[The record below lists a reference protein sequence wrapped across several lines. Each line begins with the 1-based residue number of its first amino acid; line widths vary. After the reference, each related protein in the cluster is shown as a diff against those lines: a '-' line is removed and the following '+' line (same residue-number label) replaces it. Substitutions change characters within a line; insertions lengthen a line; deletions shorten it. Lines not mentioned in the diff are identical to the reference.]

1 VRIAAGD
8 ENEAARFSQ
17 FLRVASG
24 TQVTMRRYL
33 LLPVILLTS
42 SAVSCAQPIQTIT
55 VNWSSI
61 RQAIDGF
68 GAAGAGAVQTLTSA
82 QMNFFYTSSGIGL
95 QWYRMQIY
103 PDLTDCQTDQATIP
117 NGSCVTA
124 SSGPTIASSDLSM
137 AQAAVA
143 RGARVFASEWSPP
156 GSMKDNGAFQTGGNM
171 IGNSK
176 NYRMLANIQTAFVT
190 LMKGT
195 YSVPIYAISPQ
206 NEPEESS
213 HYPSCVWTTTQLHD
227 YIPYL
232 RSGLNTAGHSSVKI
246 MVAEDTPW
254 TIHTAAGPMD
264 DATTAVNVAIVASH
278 GYAVPQPSGP
288 LTFKNDT
295 GQHVWQTEVSDSNP
309 YDGTITSALK
319 YASQIHYYLTEARVN
334 YWGYWL
340 LDANGDFDDNEALTD
355 KNSNIAKRAY
365 AIGNWSRFV
374 LPGWH
379 MVSVT
384 NSASLLVTAFT
395 NPAGNSG
402 TVVAV
407 NNGRSAVSVTFSV
420 GTTMGSSVT
429 PYLTSSSANLAA
441 QTAITVSSGSFSA
454 IVPSHSIETFTK
466 SSTGTQPN

>member
-1 VRIAAGD
+1 
-8 ENEAARFSQ
+8 
-17 FLRVASG
+17 
-24 TQVTMRRYL
+24 MRRYL

-42 SAVSCAQPIQTIT
+42 GAVSCAQPIQTIT
-55 VNWSSI
+55 VNWPSA
-61 RQAIDGF
+61 RQTIDGF
-68 GAAGAGAVQTLTSA
+68 GAAGAGVVQTLNSA
-82 QMNFFYTSSGIGL
+82 QMNFFYTSSGMAL

-103 PDLTDCQTDQATIP
+103 PDLTDCQTDQATVP
-117 NGSCVTA
+117 NGNGSCVNV

-143 RGARVFASEWSPP
+143 RGARVFASELSPP

-171 IGNSK
+171 IGNST
-176 NYRMLANIQTAFVT
+176 NYKKLANIQVAFVT

-195 YSVPIYAISPQ
+195 YNVPIYAISPQ
-206 NEPEESS
+206 NEPEENT
-213 HYPSCVWTTTQLHD
+213 HYPSCVWTATQLHD

-232 RSGLNTAGHSSVKI
+232 RSALNTAGHSSVKI

-254 TIHTAAGPMD
+254 TINIAAGPMD
-264 DATTAVNVAIVASH
+264 DATTAADVAIVASH

-288 LTFKNDT
+288 LTFKNNT

-309 YDGTITSALK
+309 YDGTITSALN
-319 YASQIHYYLTEARVN
+319 YASQIHYYLTNAQVN
-334 YWGYWL
+334 YWGFWL

-355 KNSNIAKRAY
+355 KNNNIAKRAY

-384 NSASLLVTAFT
+384 NSTSLLITAFT

-407 NNGRSAVSVTFSV
+407 NNGRSSVLVTISV
-420 GTTMGSSVT
+420 GTTMGSKVT
-429 PYLTSSSANLAA
+429 PYLTSSSASLSE
-441 QTAITVSSGSFSA
+441 QTAIAVSSGSFSA
-454 IVPSHSIETFTK
+454 TVPSHSIETFTN
-466 SSTGTQPN
+466 SSTSTQPN

>member
-1 VRIAAGD
+1 
-8 ENEAARFSQ
+8 
-17 FLRVASG
+17 
-24 TQVTMRRYL
+24 MRRYL
-33 LLPVILLTS
+33 LLPVILLTC
-42 SAVSCAQPIQTIT
+42 ATVSCAPQTIT
-55 VNWSSI
+55 VNWSST
-61 RQAIDGF
+61 RQTIDGF
-68 GAAGAGAVQTLTSA
+68 GAAGAGQLHTLTPA

-103 PDLTDCQTDQATIP
+103 PDLTGCQTDQGTVP
-117 NGSCVTA
+117 NESCVTV

-143 RGARVFASEWSPP
+143 RGARVFASELSPP

-171 IGNSK
+171 IGNST
-176 NYRMLANIQTAFVT
+176 NYRNLANIQAAFVT

-206 NEPEESS
+206 NEPEVST
-213 HYPSCVWTTTQLHD
+213 HYPSCVWTMTQLHD

-232 RSGLNTAGHSSVKI
+232 RSALNTAGYSSVKI

-254 TIHTAAGPMD
+254 TINIAAGPMD
-264 DATTAVNVAIVASH
+264 DATTAADVAIVASH

-288 LTFKNDT
+288 LTFKNNT
-295 GQHVWQTEVSDSNP
+295 GQHVWETEVSDSNP
-309 YDGTITSALK
+309 YDGTITSALN
-319 YASQIHYYLTEARVN
+319 YASQIHYYLTNAQVN
-334 YWGYWL
+334 YWGFWL

-384 NSASLLVTAFT
+384 NSTSLLITAFT

-407 NNGRSAVSVTFSV
+407 NNGRSSVLVTIAV
-420 GTTMGSSVT
+420 GTTMGSKVT
-429 PYLTSSSANLAA
+429 PYLTSSSASLSE
-441 QTAITVSSGSFSA
+441 QTAIAVSSGSFSA
-454 IVPSHSIETFTK
+454 TVPSHSIETFTAFRE
-466 SSTGTQPN
+466 

>member
-1 VRIAAGD
+1 
-8 ENEAARFSQ
+8 
-17 FLRVASG
+17 
-24 TQVTMRRYL
+24 MRRYL

-42 SAVSCAQPIQTIT
+42 LAVSCARPIT
-55 VNWSSI
+55 VNWSST
-61 RQAIDGF
+61 RQIIDGF

-103 PDLTDCQTDQATIP
+103 PDLTDCQKDQGIVP
-117 NGSCVTA
+117 NESCVTV

-156 GSMKDNGAFQTGGNM
+156 GSMKANGAFETGGNM

-176 NYRMLANIQTAFVT
+176 NYMNLAKIQAAFVT

-195 YSVPIYAISPQ
+195 YGVPIYAISPQ
-206 NEPEESS
+206 NEPEWSS

-232 RSGLNTAGHSSVKI
+232 RSALNAAGYSSVKI

-254 TIHTAAGPMD
+254 GIHIAAGPMD
-264 DATTAVNVAIVASH
+264 DATTAADVAIVASH
-278 GYAVPQPSGP
+278 GYAVPHPSGP
-288 LTFKNDT
+288 LSFENDT
-295 GQHVWQTEVSDSNP
+295 GQHVWQTEVADSNT
-309 YDGTITSALK
+309 YDGTITSALN
-319 YASQIHYYLTEARVN
+319 YASQIHYYLTNARVN

-340 LDANGDFDDNEALTD
+340 LDANGDFTDNEALTD
-355 KNSNIAKRAY
+355 KNGNIAKRAY

-374 LPGWH
+374 LPGCH

-384 NSASLLVTAFT
+384 NSTSLLVTAFT
-395 NPAGNSG
+395 NPAANSG

-407 NNGRSAVSVTFSV
+407 NNGIIPVSVTFSV

-429 PYLTSSSANLAA
+429 PYLTSSSANLAE
-441 QTAITVSSGSFSA
+441 QKAITVSSGSFSA
-454 IVPSHSIETFTK
+454 TVPSYSIETFTN
-466 SSTGTQPN
+466 SSRSRNPICPGTASHSLSP

>member
-1 VRIAAGD
+1 MRIAAAD
-8 ENEAARFSQ
+8 QYEAARFSH
-17 FLRVASG
+17 FLRGASG
-24 TQVTMRRYL
+24 TSVTMRRCL
-33 LLPVILLTS
+33 LLPIIFLTS
-42 SAVSCAQPIQTIT
+42 LAVSCSHTIT
-55 VNWSSI
+55 VNWSNT
-61 RQAIDGF
+61 RQTIDGF

-103 PDLTDCQTDQATIP
+103 PNLADCQKDQGTVP
-117 NGSCVTA
+117 NGSCVTM

-143 RGARVFASEWSPP
+143 RGATVFASEWSPP

-171 IGNSK
+171 IGNSN
-176 NYRMLANIQTAFVT
+176 NYINLAKIQTAFVT

-206 NEPEESS
+206 NEPEENTR
-213 HYPSCVWTTTQLHD
+213 YPSCVWTRTQLRD

-232 RSGLNTAGHSSVKI
+232 RSALNAAGHSSVKV

-254 TIHTAAGPMD
+254 GTDIAAGPMG
-264 DATTAVNVAIVASH
+264 DAKTAADVAIVASH
-278 GYAVPQPSGP
+278 GYAVSQPNGP
-288 LTFKNDT
+288 LSFKNDT
-295 GQHVWQTEVSDSNP
+295 GQHVWETEVSDSNP
-309 YDGTITSALK
+309 YDGTITSALN
-319 YASQIHYYLTEARVN
+319 YASQIHYYLTNARVN

-340 LDANGDFDDNEALTD
+340 LDGNGDFTDNEALTD

-374 LPGWH
+374 LPGSH

-384 NSASLLVTAFT
+384 NSTSLLVTAFA
-395 NPAGNSG
+395 NPSGNPG

-407 NNGRSAVSVTFSV
+407 NNGSIPVSVTFSV
-420 GTTMGSSVT
+420 GTTMGSKVT

-441 QTAITVSSGSFSA
+441 QTAITVSSGSFFA
-454 IVPSHSIETFTK
+454 TVPSHSIETFT
-466 SSTGTQPN
+466 SSR

>member
-1 VRIAAGD
+1 
-8 ENEAARFSQ
+8 
-17 FLRVASG
+17 
-24 TQVTMRRYL
+24 MRRYV
-33 LLPVILLTS
+33 LLPVILLTC
-42 SAVSCAQPIQTIT
+42 AIVSCTQTIQTIT
-55 VNWSSI
+55 VNWSSS
-61 RQAIDGF
+61 RQTIDGF
-68 GAAGAGAVQTLTSA
+68 GAAGAGQTLTLTAA

-103 PDLTDCQTDQATIP
+103 PGLQDCRSDQGTASSE
-117 NGSCVTA
+117 SCVTV

-143 RGARVFASEWSPP
+143 RGARVFASELSPP
-156 GSMKDNGAFQTGGNM
+156 GSMKENGAFQTGGNM
-171 IGNSK
+171 IGNST
-176 NYRMLANIQTAFVT
+176 NYRNLANIQAAFVT
-190 LMKGT
+190 LMNGT

-206 NEPEESS
+206 NEPELST

-232 RSGLNTAGHSSVKI
+232 RSALNTAGYTSVKI

-254 TIHTAAGPMD
+254 GTSVAAGPMD
-264 DATTAVNVAIVASH
+264 DATTAADVAIVAAH
-278 GYAVPQPSGP
+278 GYAVPQPRGP
-288 LTFKNDT
+288 LSFKNNT

-309 YDGTITSALK
+309 YDGTITSALN
-319 YASQIHYYLTEARVN
+319 YASQIHYYLTNAQVN

-340 LDANGDFDDNEALTD
+340 LDAGGDFDDNEALTG
-355 KNSNIAKRAY
+355 KNNNIAKRAY

-384 NSASLLVTAFT
+384 NSTSLLVTAFT

-407 NNGRSAVSVTFSV
+407 NNGRSPVSVTFSV
-420 GTTMGSSVT
+420 GTTLGSSVT
-429 PYLTSSSANLAA
+429 PYLTSSSANLVE

-454 IVPSHSIETFTK
+454 TVPSHSIGTLTN
-466 SSTGTQPN
+466 SSTSTQPN

>member
-17 FLRVASG
+17 FLRVAGG
-24 TQVTMRRYL
+24 TWVMMRRYL
-33 LLPVILLTS
+33 LLPFILLMS
-42 SAVSCAQPIQTIT
+42 AAVSCTQTIQTIT
-55 VNWSSI
+55 VNWSST
-61 RQAIDGF
+61 RQTIDGF
-68 GAAGAGAVQTLTSA
+68 GAAGAGQLQTLTPA
-82 QMNFFYTSSGIGL
+82 QMDFFYTSSGIGL
-95 QWYRMQIY
+95 QWYRIQIY
-103 PDLTDCQTDQATIP
+103 PDLKDCQTDQAP
-117 NGSCVTA
+117 VPDGNGSCVTV
-124 SSGPTIASSDLSM
+124 SSGPTIAGSDLFM
-137 AQAAVA
+137 AQAAAA

-171 IGNSK
+171 IGNST
-176 NYRMLANIQTAFVT
+176 NYRNLANIQAAFVT
-190 LMKGT
+190 LMQGT
-195 YSVPIYAISPQ
+195 YGVPIYAISPQ
-206 NEPEESS
+206 NEPELTS
-213 HYPSCVWTTTQLHD
+213 HYPSCVWTTNQLHD

-232 RSGLNTAGHSSVKI
+232 RSALNAAGYPSVKI

-254 TIHTAAGPMD
+254 TMHIAAGPMD
-264 DATTAVNVAIVASH
+264 DATTAADVAIVASH

-288 LTFKNDT
+288 LFFKNNT
-295 GQHVWQTEVSDSNP
+295 GQHVWQTEVGDSNP
-309 YDGTITSALK
+309 YDGTITSALN
-319 YASQIHYYLTEARVN
+319 YASQIHYYLTNAQVN

-384 NSASLLVTAFT
+384 NPTSLLVTAFT

-407 NNGRSAVSVTFSV
+407 NTSRSPVSVTFSV
-420 GTTMGSSVT
+420 GTTMSSSVT
-429 PYLTSSSANLAA
+429 PYLTSSSASLAEQA
-441 QTAITVSSGSFSA
+441 ATTVSSGSFSVT
-454 IVPSHSIETFTK
+454 VPSYSIETFTN
-466 SSTGTQPN
+466 SSEN

>member
-1 VRIAAGD
+1 M
-8 ENEAARFSQ
+8 
-17 FLRVASG
+17 
-24 TQVTMRRYL
+24 TMRRYFFL
-33 LLPVILLTS
+33 TLALLTS
-42 SAVSCAQPIQTIT
+42 SAVSCTRTIQTIT
-55 VNWSSI
+55 VDWAST
-61 RQAIDGF
+61 RQTIDGF
-68 GAAGAGAVQTLTSA
+68 GAAGAGQLQTLTLA

-103 PDLTDCQTDQATIP
+103 PDPADCQTDQATVP
-117 NGSCVTA
+117 DGNGSCVTVP
-124 SSGPTIASSDLSM
+124 SGPTIAGSDLFM

-171 IGNSK
+171 IGNST
-176 NYRMLANIQTAFVT
+176 NYRNLANIQAAFVT

-195 YSVPIYAISPQ
+195 YGVPIYAISPQ
-206 NEPEESS
+206 NEPELTS
-213 HYPSCVWTTTQLHD
+213 HYPTCVWTTTQLHD

-232 RSGLNTAGHSSVKI
+232 RSALNTAGYSSVKI

-264 DATTAVNVAIVASH
+264 DATTAADIAIVASH

-288 LTFKNDT
+288 LSFENDT
-295 GQHVWQTEVSDSNP
+295 GQHVWQTEVADSNP
-309 YDGTITSALK
+309 YDGTIASALN
-319 YASQIHYYLTEARVN
+319 YASQIHYYLTNAHVN

-355 KNSNIAKRAY
+355 KHNNIAKRAY

-384 NSASLLVTAFT
+384 NSTSLLVTAFT

-407 NNGRSAVSVTFSV
+407 NNGKSSVSVTFSV

-429 PYLTSSSANLAA
+429 PYLTSSSASLAE
-441 QTAITVSSGSFSA
+441 QTATTVSSGSFSA
-454 IVPSHSIETFTK
+454 TVPSRSIETFTN
-466 SSTGTQPN
+466 SSTSTQPNSVAISSYPNTFIFSSTPD